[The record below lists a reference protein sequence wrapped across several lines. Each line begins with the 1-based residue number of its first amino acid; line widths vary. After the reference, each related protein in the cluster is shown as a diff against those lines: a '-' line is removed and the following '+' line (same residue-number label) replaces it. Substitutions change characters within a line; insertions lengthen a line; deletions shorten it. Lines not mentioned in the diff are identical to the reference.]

1 MTASLL
7 IDAWRLTDDVA
18 REEVLSVDVVIL
30 ARAVFLHHHSAE
42 VFSEQLSVGGQV
54 EPEMPEKPCAQT
66 EWVSS
71 LKTGLAQS
79 SFCGEKK
86 RKYHIIYIY
95 GFRLTYS
102 GHIALQQYSESMVS
116 LLIKLYHINHH
127 ETMIIF

>member
-86 RKYHIIYIY
+86 KEMPYNIYIWVQADI
-95 GFRLTYS
+95 FRPYCSTAVLRKHGLITY
-102 GHIALQQYSESMVS
+102 
-116 LLIKLYHINHH
+116 
-127 ETMIIF
+127 